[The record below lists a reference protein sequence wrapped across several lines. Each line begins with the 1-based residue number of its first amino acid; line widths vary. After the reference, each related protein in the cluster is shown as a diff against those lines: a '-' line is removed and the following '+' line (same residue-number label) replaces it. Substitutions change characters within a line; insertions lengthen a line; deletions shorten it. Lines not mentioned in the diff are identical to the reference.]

1 MWYREKS
8 KGIPCFLLAE
18 MGVRSLFIGVLLE
31 FAVEFEFVVV
41 FCFGVVKFDCCC
53 TGIFDLPVLLV
64 LADLEFAAL
73 VLVAMLWLIFYIR
86 I

>member
-1 MWYREKS
+1 
-8 KGIPCFLLAE
+8 

-31 FAVEFEFVVV
+31 FAVEFEFEFVVV

-64 LADLEFAAL
+64 LPDLELAAL
-73 VLVAMLWLIFYIR
+73 VLVAMLWLIFYIK